1 MTKSKPAQKSRPATK
16 TKTPRKAPERKETLP
31 PKRANSKQADV
42 LNMLRKPY
50 GTTISAIMNAT
61 GWQSHSVRG
70 FFAGVVRKKL
80 DLVLESEK
88 PKDGER
94 IYRIVEV
101 NPGKPKRKLAEQNRP
116 VA

>member
-1 MTKSKPAQKSRPATK
+1 MTKSKPAQESKLATK
-16 TKTPRKAPERKETLP
+16 AKTPHKVAERRETLS

-42 LNMLRKPY
+42 LNMLRKPD
-50 GTTISAIMNAT
+50 GTTISAIMKVT

-70 FFAGVVRKKL
+70 FFAGVVRKRL

-94 IYRIVEV
+94 IYRIVEIK
-101 NPGKPKRKLAEQNRP
+101 PGKPKRKLAEQNRP

>member
-1 MTKSKPAQKSRPATK
+1 
-16 TKTPRKAPERKETLP
+16 
-31 PKRANSKQADV
+31 
-42 LNMLRKPY
+42 MLRKPD
-50 GTTISAIMNAT
+50 GTTISAIMKAT
-61 GWQSHSVRG
+61 SWQSHSVRG

-88 PKDGER
+88 STDGER

-101 NPGKPKRKLAEQNRP
+101 KPGKRKLAEQNRP

>member
-1 MTKSKPAQKSRPATK
+1 MIKSKPAQKSKPATK
-16 TKTPRKAPERKETLP
+16 AKTPHKVAERKETLP
-31 PKRANSKQADV
+31 PKRAKSKQADV
-42 LNMLRKPY
+42 LNMLRKPD

-80 DLVLESEK
+80 DLMLESEK
-88 PKDGER
+88 PTDGER
-94 IYRIVEV
+94 IYRILQVK
-101 NPGKPKRKLAEQNRP
+101 PGKPKRKLAEQNRP